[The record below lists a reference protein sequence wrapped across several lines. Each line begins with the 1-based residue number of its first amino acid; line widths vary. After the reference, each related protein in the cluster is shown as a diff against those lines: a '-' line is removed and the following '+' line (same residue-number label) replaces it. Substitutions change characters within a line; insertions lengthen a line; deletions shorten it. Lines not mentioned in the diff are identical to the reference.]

1 MKYGKKKIK
10 GSKGKKMGLNPF
22 FKGMSSVKPEADQG
36 VRKPLSAAKKRA
48 MATRPI

>member
-1 MKYGKKKIK
+1 MKKKGKSIK

-22 FKGMSSVKPEADQG
+22 FKGMSSVKPEADPG

>member
-10 GSKGKKMGLNPF
+10 GSKGKKMPLNPF
-22 FKGMSSVKPEADQG
+22 FKGTSSVKPESDMG